1 MSMNYRRPISWTYWE
16 QRWAQREAELA
27 HLQKRGVRLLVVG
40 SLILLAVGLTLIAN
54 KWPLAHR
61 CLRVADA
68 IDLTDPCGPKA
79 PKVHGRTST
88 TPVKTGHDPA
98 CPLGMSDFV
107 CGRDRPR
114 RFSFV
119 GKTLDLGRIRDVAAT
134 LSHSCTSIVT

>member
-27 HLQKRGVRLLVVG
+27 HLQTRGMRLLIVG

-88 TPVKTGHDPA
+88 TRTTSKVRLACLPTAAWKT
-98 CPLGMSDFV
+98 
-107 CGRDRPR
+107 PR
-114 RFSFV
+114 REGTGDHEFA
-119 GKTLDLGRIRDVAAT
+119 LPHRPAAYDE
-134 LSHSCTSIVT
+134 